1 MFGKYN
7 QWSAGT
13 FELFKIKLWHTSLLA
28 STMTIWPFWPGIS
41 VLFLARSSSHYSL
54 PYLSI
59 SWVVKNKSKNPW
71 CWFFSLTLPRIM
83 TRNFCLACLTRPSG
97 SEKPASTASFLG
109 WQDLHSIGHPWYLY
123 MKFQAPTIYWDWKPI
138 WPTPA
143 VHTTIPHQIHPA
155 KSHGIQQSL
164 LGSLPNAV
172 QGIGRLALHALAD
185 LHNPST
191 LATDVFQQQILP

>member
-1 MFGKYN
+1 MAYFI
-7 QWSAGT
+7 AGQ
-13 FELFKIKLWHTSLLA
+13 HHDYLA
-28 STMTIWPFWPGIS
+28 
-41 VLFLARSSSHYSL
+41 FLARDFGAFFGAVFFSSPFAISFNI
-54 PYLSI
+54 LSRK
-59 SWVVKNKSKNPW
+59 KNKSKNPW
-71 CWFFSLTLPRIM
+71 CWFFSLTLPQIM

-172 QGIGRLALHALAD
+172 QGISRLALHALAD